1 MTSTGRRTVIG
12 LAVFA
17 LFLFAGRG
25 AAEFLAEHW
34 WGGSVSAGGAVF
46 STRWALFRLALDA
59 GATLLAVAWFATNF
73 LVAARLTARATA
85 GSSAPTR
92 GVPPLPPSQVRRWA
106 LPAAVLLGLLCGA
119 GTAEWAASLALAWQ
133 APRWGIIDQ
142 FHNLD
147 IGFYIGIL
155 PALVHIHF
163 LSLALA
169 LLGLVA
175 VVILYAVGGSLRVAS
190 RRFVLDPGIRLH
202 LGLLG
207 ATLAATLGA
216 GYVLEP
222 YEFASGLRPATGAAH
237 VVLLS
242 SMSWLLVGL
251 AFAAGALTLY
261 WGLRGRIVLPVGA
274 WAAFGLFALVI
285 RLLAPAAGSVGEGD
299 REPAELRELEREAF
313 GIPEVIES
321 RPLGPANLPDSIA
334 LDGLWDPR
342 ALRPPGEGRW
352 VAAARTSWSA
362 NGSSHPALL
371 LVADA
376 GERDVVSLVVVRD
389 DLTGPEGH
397 PLTVRDDQVAY
408 PGIAPLVELPGST
421 ARPGVT
427 GVRVV
432 AGEMGVQAGGLIRR
446 LLLTWALQHNLL
458 NAEPAARALWR
469 LDPRE
474 RLSAIA
480 PFVEWGTPRPVLD
493 DGNLIWISDGYLY
506 SSAFPGVAPVPWR
519 GRPASYLRAA
529 FLGVVNGRDGVV
541 RVFERGSTDPLSLAW
556 AAIAREL
563 VEPAS
568 AIPVSWAAAME
579 YPVEGFG
586 THAAVLR
593 RRHWQLGG
601 LVSPPAGV
609 GFDTIPGPVHRAG
622 FQSSEGRRLL
632 AVLEG
637 ERIGA
642 AEQLR
647 VIRLDSLPAVE
658 SPVLLPARW
667 ERLPFV
673 QQMRDSALATGWR
686 YQGGPLQFTMTESGP
701 LGWQAAFVVD
711 SGGQGTLVALNLALA
726 GRLGTGADR
735 AGAWDNLR
743 GERAAFPVSLG
754 EQIRLHQAREW
765 LLLADSAMRRG
776 DLAGFGRAFEALRA
790 ILDRP

>member
-1 MTSTGRRTVIG
+1 MTPTGRRTVIG
-12 LAVFA
+12 LAVLA
-17 LFLFAGRG
+17 LLLFVGRG

-34 WGGSVSAGGAVF
+34 WGRSVSAGGAVF
-46 STRWALFRLALDA
+46 STRWALYRLALDA
-59 GATLLAVAWFATNF
+59 GATLLAVAWFALNF
-73 LVAARLTARATA
+73 LVAARLTERAAAGADDSAR
-85 GSSAPTR
+85 GM
-92 GVPPLPPSQVRRWA
+92 PPLPPAQLRRWA
-106 LPAAVLLGLLCGA
+106 LPAAVVLGLLCGV

-133 APRWGIIDQ
+133 APRWGITDQ

-147 IGFYIGIL
+147 IGFYISIL
-155 PALVHIHF
+155 PALVRIHF

-175 VVILYAVGGSLRVAS
+175 VVMLYAVGGSLRVAS
-190 RRFVLDPGIRLH
+190 RRFALDPGIRLH

-207 ATLAATLGA
+207 ATLAVTLAA
-216 GYVLEP
+216 GYLLEP

-242 SMSWLLVGL
+242 SMSRLLVGL
-251 AFAAGALTLY
+251 ALAAGALTLY
-261 WGLRGRIVLPVGA
+261 WALRGRIVLPVGA

-299 REPAELRELEREAF
+299 READELRDLEREAF

-321 RPLGPANLPDSIA
+321 RAPGSVTLPDSIA
-334 LDGLWDPR
+334 LDGLWDTR
-342 ALRPPGEGRW
+342 ALRAPGEGRW
-352 VAAARTSWSA
+352 VAGARTSWPA
-362 NGSSHPALL
+362 NGGAHPALL

-376 GERDVVSLVVVRD
+376 AGPDVVSLVVVRD
-389 DLTGPEGH
+389 DLAGPEGH

-408 PGIAPLVELPGST
+408 PGIAPLLELPGST

-432 AGEMGVQAGGLIRR
+432 SGEAGVQAGGVIRR
-446 LLLTWALQHNLL
+446 LLLTWALQHNLMGDDSD
-458 NAEPAARALWR
+458 ARVLWR

-474 RLSAIA
+474 RLTAIA
-480 PFVEWGTPRPVLD
+480 PFADWGTPRPVLE
-493 DGNLIWISDGYLY
+493 DGNLVWVSDGYLY

-529 FLGVVNGRDGVV
+529 FLGVVNARDGVV

-563 VEPAS
+563 VEPES
-568 AIPVSWAAAME
+568 AIPVAWAAAME
-579 YPVEGFG
+579 YPLEWFG
-586 THAAVLR
+586 SHASVLR

-609 GFDTIPGPVHRAG
+609 GFDTIPGPVLRAG

-637 ERIGA
+637 ERIGD

-647 VIRLDSLPAVE
+647 VIRLDSLPPVE

-673 QQMRDSALATGWR
+673 QQMRDSAIATGWR
-686 YQGGPLQFTMTESGP
+686 YHGGPLQFMMTPGGP
-701 LGWQAAFVVD
+701 LGWQAAFVID
-711 SGGQGTLVALNLALA
+711 SGGQGTVVAVNLALA

-735 AGAWDNLR
+735 QVAWDNLR

-754 EQIRLHQAREW
+754 EQIRLRQAREW
-765 LLLADSAMRRG
+765 LLRADSAMRRG
-776 DLAGFGRAFEALRA
+776 DLPGFGRAFEALRA